1 MVGKHLA
8 ALRERARA
16 VGAELRF
23 TFEQTAVLAVLALL
37 ALTGGLLAAREA
49 RPLAIARASESALK
63 DDLAAFSATT
73 KGSGDKSQP
82 QVPKKTPKKKLLVH
96 VAGDVA
102 NPGLHRLTPGARVAD
117 AIDAAGGPTNAE
129 ALDKLNLAAK
139 VSDGQKV
146 MVGEAPAGSGVAS
159 ADPALPG
166 AIAAETRIGI
176 NSAGPMELERL
187 DGIGPVLASRIVAW
201 RERQGRFE
209 TVSQLKKV
217 AGIGP
222 KKYAGLKEQVLID

>member
-1 MVGKHLA
+1 MVGKYMA
-8 ALRERARA
+8 ALYERARA

-49 RPLAIARASESALK
+49 RPQAIAKASESAPK
-63 DDLAAFSATT
+63 RDLAAFSTIT
-73 KGSGDKSQP
+73 KGSAAKSQP
-82 QVPKKTPKKKLLVH
+82 EAPKKTPKKKLLVH

-102 NPGLHRLTPGARVAD
+102 NPGLHRLTAGARVAD
-117 AIDAAGGPTNAE
+117 AIDAAGGPTSAE
-129 ALDKLNLAAK
+129 ALDELNLAAK

-146 MVGEAPAGSGVAS
+146 MVGQAPAGSGVVS
-159 ADPALPG
+159 GNVALPG
-166 AIAAETRIGI
+166 AIGGETRIGI
-176 NSAGPMELERL
+176 NSAGSMELERL
-187 DGIGPVLASRIVAW
+187 DGIGPVLAARIVAW

-209 TVSQLKKV
+209 TVSQLKQV

>member
-1 MVGKHLA
+1 M
-8 ALRERARA
+8 
-16 VGAELRF
+16 GAELRF

-49 RPLAIARASESALK
+49 RPLPIAKASERASRGDS
-63 DDLAAFSATT
+63 AAFSTT
-73 KGSGDKSQP
+73 PEGSAGLSRSAVAQ
-82 QVPKKTPKKKLLVH
+82 KTPGKKLLIH

-102 NPGLHRLTPGARVAD
+102 KPGLHRLTAGARVAD
-117 AIDAAGGPTNAE
+117 AIEAAGGPIDAE
-129 ALDKLNLAAK
+129 ALDELNLAAK

-146 MVGEAPAGSGVAS
+146 IVGQAPAGSGI
-159 ADPALPG
+159 ALGNPTLSG
-166 AIAAETRIGI
+166 AITAETRIGI
-176 NSAGPMELERL
+176 NSAGPIELERL
-187 DGIGPVLASRIVAW
+187 DGIGPVLAARIVAW

-209 TVSQLKKV
+209 TVSQLKQV

>member
-1 MVGKHLA
+1 M
-8 ALRERARA
+8 
-16 VGAELRF
+16 GAELKF
-23 TFEQTAVLAVLALL
+23 TFEQTAVLTVLALL

-49 RPLAIARASESALK
+49 RPLAIAKASEPASK
-63 DDLAAFSATT
+63 GDPTAFSAIPND
-73 KGSGDKSQP
+73 SEDKSP
-82 QVPKKTPKKKLLVH
+82 SEAPKKTPRKNLLVH

-102 NPGLHRLTPGARVAD
+102 NPGLHRLTAGARVAD
-117 AIDAAGGPTNAE
+117 AIDAAGGSTNADV
-129 ALDKLNLAAK
+129 LDMLNLAAK

-159 ADPALPG
+159 GNPALPG
-166 AIAAETRIGI
+166 AIAAEMRIGI
-176 NSAGPMELERL
+176 NSAGPIELERL
-187 DGIGPVLASRIVAW
+187 DGIGPVLAARIVAW